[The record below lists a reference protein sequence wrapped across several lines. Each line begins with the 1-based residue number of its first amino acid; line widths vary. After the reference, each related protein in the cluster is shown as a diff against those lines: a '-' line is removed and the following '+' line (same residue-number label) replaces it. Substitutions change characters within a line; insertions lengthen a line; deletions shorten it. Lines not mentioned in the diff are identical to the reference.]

1 MRKNKIKNA
10 QIRRSIN
17 KVKKDVTS
25 TFKAIEKHKNS
36 IRSEIPFLIL
46 LVLWNVLM
54 LSATYKDLNFNYWID
69 KTITYQSYYYV
80 PRTYSVKGASR
91 SAYYVIVDTNNQEYR
106 IPWDDEFDIE
116 TFNNDVQVGDAINIT
131 YYRWIVGKV
140 IVSISTDNV
149 TYRSLEDAKDV
160 ARANAKV
167 DIILSLV
174 SVPFL
179 ILCIVLIVGHL
190 KEIKVLRVKLIE
202 YQSKYDEY
210 VQNIT

>member
-1 MRKNKIKNA
+1 
-10 QIRRSIN
+10 
-17 KVKKDVTS
+17 
-25 TFKAIEKHKNS
+25 
-36 IRSEIPFLIL
+36 
-46 LVLWNVLM
+46 
-54 LSATYKDLNFNYWID
+54 
-69 KTITYQSYYYV
+69 
-80 PRTYSVKGASR
+80 
-91 SAYYVIVDTNNQEYR
+91 
-106 IPWDDEFDIE
+106 
-116 TFNNDVQVGDAINIT
+116 
-131 YYRWIVGKV
+131 
-140 IVSISTDNV
+140 
-149 TYRSLEDAKDV
+149 LEDAKDV